1 MILTE
6 RNVLGTRD
14 KGEWKMN
21 RHIAREKAFQ
31 AIFQMDINEMT
42 AEEAIQNVTE
52 DEPVHDTF
60 LNQLVL
66 GVVEHRDMIDQKISD
81 HLVKWSFERIAS
93 VEKTILRLATYELTY
108 EEEIPDKVT
117 LNEAIELAKA
127 FGDDKSGSFVNGV
140 LKKMLK

>member
-1 MILTE
+1 
-6 RNVLGTRD
+6 
-14 KGEWKMN
+14 MN
-21 RHIAREKAFQ
+21 RHTAREKAFQ

-66 GVVEHRDMIDQKISD
+66 GVVDNRDAIDQKISD
-81 HLVKWSFERIAS
+81 HLEKWSFERIAS
-93 VEKTILRLATYELTY
+93 VEKTLLRLATYELTY
-108 EEEIPDKVT
+108 EEEIPEKVT

>member
-1 MILTE
+1 
-6 RNVLGTRD
+6 
-14 KGEWKMN
+14 MN
-21 RHIAREKAFQ
+21 RHTAREKAFQ

-60 LNQLVL
+60 LNQLVI
-66 GVVEHRDMIDQKISD
+66 GVVDNRDAIDQKITD
-81 HLVKWSFERIAS
+81 HLEKWSFERIAS
-93 VEKTILRLATYELTY
+93 VEKTLLRLATYELTY
-108 EEEIPDKVT
+108 EEEIPEKVT

>member
-1 MILTE
+1 
-6 RNVLGTRD
+6 
-14 KGEWKMN
+14 MN
-21 RHIAREKAFQ
+21 RHTAREKAFQ

-60 LNQLVL
+60 LNQLVI
-66 GVVEHRDMIDQKISD
+66 GVVDNRDAIDQKISD
-81 HLVKWSFERIAS
+81 HLEKWSFERIAS
-93 VEKTILRLATYELTY
+93 VEKTLLRLATYELTY
-108 EEEIPDKVT
+108 EEEIPEKVT

-127 FGDDKSGSFVNGV
+127 FGDDKSGSFINGV